1 MMTPTH
7 TQWPALILL
16 VGSVACATFAAAQT
30 GSAGA
35 APGAG
40 ERTAPSMA
48 PGMGSGTMPMQPG
61 AGGMGAGR
69 GPGMGPGMGPGTG
82 RRMGMNM
89 PAFSDFDADNDGR
102 ISQSEL
108 NAVRSERRRER
119 AEQGYPMR
127 GAANA
132 PSFSTIDA
140 DGSGGISR
148 DEFSRFHGAGSGPQ
162 AGGR

>member
-1 MMTPTH
+1 MTANLRIRWPTFM
-7 TQWPALILL
+7 TLMIGIACTTL
-16 VGSVACATFAAAQT
+16 VFAQT
-30 GSAGA
+30 GS
-35 APGAG
+35 PGAG
-40 ERTAPSMA
+40 ERTAP
-48 PGMGSGTMPMQPG
+48 GMGSGAMPMQPG
-61 AGGMGAGR
+61 AGGMG
-69 GPGMGPGMGPGTG
+69 PGMGMG

-89 PAFSDFDADNDGR
+89 PGFSDFDADNDGR

-132 PSFSTIDA
+132 PSFSSIDA

-148 DEFSRFHGAGSGPQ
+148 DEFSRFHGAVGRPQ